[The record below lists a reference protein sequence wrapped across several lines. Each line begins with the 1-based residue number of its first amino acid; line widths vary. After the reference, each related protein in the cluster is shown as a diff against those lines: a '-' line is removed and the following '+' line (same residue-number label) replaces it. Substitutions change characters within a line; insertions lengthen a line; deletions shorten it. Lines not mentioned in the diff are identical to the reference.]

1 MNDINQIYPILVAL
15 LIQYLQDC
23 CILIILQVTVF

>member
-15 LIQYLQDC
+15 LIQYIHDC
-23 CILIILQVTVF
+23 CSLIILQVTVY